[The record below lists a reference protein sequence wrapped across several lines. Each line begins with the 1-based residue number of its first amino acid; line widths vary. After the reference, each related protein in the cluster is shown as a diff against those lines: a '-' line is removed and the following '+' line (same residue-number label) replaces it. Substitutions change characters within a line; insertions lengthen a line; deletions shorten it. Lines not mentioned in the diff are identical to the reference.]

1 MRPAPRLLAVLTVAI
16 FSIPASAA
24 AQAVCS
30 APHSAPSLSASGS
43 ITTLEPGSG
52 WVLGTFHRV
61 QSNELYGSDGTTL
74 GFLGNG
80 EATTTSAFLTGA
92 IGLTWGLE
100 LWAQIPMHALN
111 FDDVTGTRE
120 RTGLG
125 DPRLSL
131 RIGSELFTHDVW
143 PVSIRAGVKFAGS
156 EFPVDASVLP
166 LAEGQVDYEVAVE
179 SGWSSFGDL
188 PIYALGWV
196 GYRWRTEE
204 TVTETKP
211 GNELYAHLAVGG
223 ILGSL
228 RLELG
233 LDALDA
239 TAPERSG
246 ILFPASARQLVQL
259 TPTIGWSLGAGSLEL
274 GAQIPI
280 SGRNLPTGSGVS
292 VGYLLPWGT
301 L

>member
-1 MRPAPRLLAVLTVAI
+1 MRPAPGPLVVLTVVI
-16 FSIPASAA
+16 FSAPASTA
-24 AQAVCS
+24 AQVVCS
-30 APHSAPSLSASGS
+30 APHSAPFLSTSGS
-43 ITTLEPGSG
+43 ITTLEPGTG

-61 QSNELYGSDGTTL
+61 RSTELYGSDGTTL

-100 LWAQIPMHALN
+100 LWAQVPMHALS

-125 DPRLSL
+125 DPRVSL

-143 PVSIRAGVKFAGS
+143 PVSIRAGIKFAGS
-156 EFPVDASVLP
+156 EFPVDARVLP
-166 LAEGQVDYEVAVE
+166 LVEGQADYEVAVE

-188 PIYALGWV
+188 PIYALGWI

-204 TVTETKP
+204 TVSETKP

-223 ILGSL
+223 LLGSG

-233 LDALDA
+233 LDVLDGE
-239 TAPERSG
+239 APERSG
-246 ILFPASARQLVQL
+246 LLFPASARHLVQL

-292 VGYLLPWGT
+292 VGYLLPWGA

>member
-1 MRPAPRLLAVLTVAI
+1 MRPVPRPLVAWAVAI
-16 FSIPASAA
+16 FSAPASAA
-24 AQAVCS
+24 AQAICS
-30 APHSAPSLSASGS
+30 APHSAPSLSTSGS
-43 ITTLEPGSG
+43 ITTLHPGNG
-52 WVLGTFHRV
+52 WVLATFHRV
-61 QSNELYGSDGTTL
+61 RSDELYDSNGTTL

-92 IGLTWGLE
+92 IGLTWGVE
-100 LWAQIPMHALN
+100 LWAQVPIHLLS

-131 RIGSELFTHDVW
+131 RIGSELFTDDIW

-156 EFPVDASVLP
+156 EFPIDASVLP

-179 SGWSSFGDL
+179 SGWSFPNL

-204 TVTETKP
+204 AVTETKP
-211 GNELYAHLAVGG
+211 GNEVYVHMGVGG
-223 ILGSL
+223 LLGSV
-228 RLELG
+228 RLELA
-233 LDALDA
+233 LDALDGA
-239 TAPERSG
+239 APARSG
-246 ILFPASARQLVQL
+246 LLFPVSARRLIQL

-280 SGRNLPTGSGVS
+280 SGRNLPTGSGIS